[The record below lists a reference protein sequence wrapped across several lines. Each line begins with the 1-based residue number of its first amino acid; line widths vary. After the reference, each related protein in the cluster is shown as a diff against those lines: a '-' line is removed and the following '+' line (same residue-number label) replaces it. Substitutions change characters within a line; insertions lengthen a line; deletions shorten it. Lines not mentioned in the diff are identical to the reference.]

1 MSEMVA
7 LAPHDQVMLNEFYDH
22 YDIMVKMIKIVNFK
36 DDDDNISRG
45 GGASTPSRSHTRWS
59 RSAEGPGA
67 LPGKLVLCYCYSA
80 L

>member
-7 LAPHDQVMLNEFYDH
+7 LAPHDQVMLNKFYDH

-36 DDDDNISRG
+36 DDDDNIAGG

-67 LPGKLVLCYCYSA
+67 LPGKLVLCFSTV
-80 L
+80 